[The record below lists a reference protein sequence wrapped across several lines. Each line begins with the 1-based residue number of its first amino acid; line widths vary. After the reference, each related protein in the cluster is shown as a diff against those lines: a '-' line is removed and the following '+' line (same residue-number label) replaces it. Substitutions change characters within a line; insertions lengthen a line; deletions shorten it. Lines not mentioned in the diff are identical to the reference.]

1 MEEIFGWIGGP
12 IPPLPHTHTH
22 TPHHITPHTTDT
34 HIYTHTHT

>member
-22 TPHHITPHTTDT
+22 HTTSHHTPQT
-34 HIYTHTHT
+34 HTYTHTHT

>member
-12 IPPLPHTHTH
+12 IPPLPHTH

-34 HIYTHTHT
+34 HIYTHTHIK